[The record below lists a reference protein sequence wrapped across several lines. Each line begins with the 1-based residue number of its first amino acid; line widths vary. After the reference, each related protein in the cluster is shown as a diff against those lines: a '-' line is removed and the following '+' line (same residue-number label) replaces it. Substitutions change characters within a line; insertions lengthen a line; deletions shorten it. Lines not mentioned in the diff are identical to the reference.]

1 MTLATPGW
9 FAIHALWIGAL
20 IAGVVAL
27 GLALLSDRRARLR
40 HAVAYVGLLLMVL
53 LPLAATL
60 ATLDLFTPTV
70 RMGATGVVEDT
81 IGLSVFL
88 EWRARIVV
96 GAALFWAAG
105 LAVCAVRLGTAWRR
119 IRRVQ
124 RAVRVEAAAAVR
136 QTIAELE
143 PQLGVTSPVAVYE
156 STGAEVPMVFGVRRS
171 TILLPE
177 KASSSL
183 EPDELRGVL
192 AHELAHVRRRDYA
205 ANLLQV
211 VAEAAIWFH
220 PAARWVSRRI
230 RIEREYCCDDEAIRI
245 GADPGD
251 YARALARLE
260 DARHDCPLVIA
271 ASAGTLL
278 DRIRRIVGHPR
289 PVLTPARAAVAL
301 LGALGLAAAIA
312 MLAQVVP
319 PGVPL
324 DAKLRTRRP
333 GPAGAMMP
341 PPGPSFPRTS
351 TPR

>member
-1 MTLATPGW
+1 MLAIPGW

-20 IAGVVAL
+20 IAGVIAL
-27 GLALLSDRRARLR
+27 AFALLNDRRARLR
-40 HAVAYVGLLLMVL
+40 HAIAYVGLLLMVA
-53 LPLAATL
+53 LPLAATI
-60 ATLDLFTPTV
+60 ATLDLFTPAV
-70 RMGATGVVEDT
+70 RMGATEVVENT
-81 IGLSVFL
+81 IGLSSFL
-88 EWRARIVV
+88 VWRARVVSGAALVWSAGLLVFAMRV
-96 GAALFWAAG
+96 GAA
-105 LAVCAVRLGTAWRR
+105 WRR
-119 IRRVQ
+119 VRRVQ
-124 RAVRVEAAAAVR
+124 RAARVEAADAVR
-136 QTIAELE
+136 QTIADLE
-143 PQLGVTSPVAVYE
+143 PRLGVTRPVAVYE
-156 STGAEVPMVFGVRRS
+156 SSGAEVPMVFGVRRS

-183 EPDELRGVL
+183 DADQLRGVL

-245 GADPGD
+245 GADPAD

-271 ASAGTLL
+271 ASSGTLL

-289 PVLTPARAAVAL
+289 PVITPSRGAAVMLAAIALAAAVATF
-301 LGALGLAAAIA
+301 
-312 MLAQVVP
+312 AQVVP

-324 DAKLRTRRP
+324 DAKLRSRRP
-333 GPAGAMMP
+333 GPAGAVMP
-341 PPGPSFPRTS
+341 PSGPSLPRKAT
-351 TPR
+351 R

>member
-1 MTLATPGW
+1 MTFATPGW
-9 FAIHALWIGAL
+9 FAIHALWIGAV
-20 IAGVVAL
+20 IAGAVAL
-27 GLALLSDRRARLR
+27 ALALLNDHRARLR
-40 HAVAYVGLLLMVL
+40 HLVAYAGLLLMVV

-60 ATLDLFTPTV
+60 ATLDLFTPAV
-70 RMGATGVVEDT
+70 RMGATDAVENT
-81 IGLSVFL
+81 IGLTSFL
-88 EWRARIVV
+88 EWRARIVT
-96 GAALFWAAG
+96 GAALIWAGG
-105 LAVCAVRLGTAWRR
+105 LAVFAVRVSNAWRR
-119 IRRVQ
+119 LRRVQ
-124 RAVRVEAAAAVR
+124 RASRMEAPAAVR
-136 QTIAELE
+136 QAIAELE
-143 PQLGVTSPVAVYE
+143 PQLGVIQPVSVYE
-156 STGAEVPMVFGVRRS
+156 SSGAEVPMVFGVRRS

-177 KASSSL
+177 KASSNL
-183 EPDELRGVL
+183 DPDQLKGVL

-245 GADPGD
+245 GADPAD

-271 ASAGTLL
+271 ASSGTLL

-289 PVLTPARAAVAL
+289 PVLTPARAAAAML
-301 LGALGLAAAIA
+301 SALGLAAAIA
-312 MLAQVVP
+312 TLAQVVP

-333 GPAGAMMP
+333 GPAGTVIP
-341 PPGPSFPRTS
+341 PPGPSFPRT
-351 TPR
+351 PAR

>member
-1 MTLATPGW
+1 M
-9 FAIHALWIGAL
+9 
-20 IAGVVAL
+20 
-27 GLALLSDRRARLR
+27 
-40 HAVAYVGLLLMVL
+40 
-53 LPLAATL
+53 
-60 ATLDLFTPTV
+60 
-70 RMGATGVVEDT
+70 
-81 IGLSVFL
+81 
-88 EWRARIVV
+88 
-96 GAALFWAAG
+96 WAAG
-105 LAVCAVRLGTAWRR
+105 LAVFAVRVGNAWRR

-124 RAVRVEAAAAVR
+124 RASRVEAAGTVR
-136 QTIAELE
+136 RTIAELE
-143 PQLGVTSPVAVYE
+143 PQLGVTQPVAVYE
-156 STGAEVPMVFGVRRS
+156 SAGAEVPMVFGVRRS

-183 EPDELRGVL
+183 DPDQLKGVL

-245 GADPGD
+245 GADPAD

-271 ASAGTLL
+271 ASSGTLL

-289 PVLTPARAAVAL
+289 PVLTPARAAAAL
-301 LGALGLAAAIA
+301 LGAIGLAAAVA
-312 MLAQVVP
+312 TLAQVVP

-341 PPGPSFPRTS
+341 PPGPSFPRTAA
-351 TPR
+351 R